1 MLLLAPSGLAV
12 PASRRLFQLCVCF
25 ACVIHGR
32 FGLVPSVL
40 PDVFFSCAFFAGVI
54 HICLASSVS
63 AVFVLLTYYTVAL
76 PGGKNID
83 RQIPLHTPFTFFIR
97 CRPTS
102 APVCVSH
109 LIGRV
114 FTSFG
119 LCSHCLFLNGVH
131 LVWAPVVVDVITL
144 MHVRFVWAALIVR
157 HMGLSDSGPLGFGW
171 LLFSGSA
178 YYV

>member
-1 MLLLAPSGLAV
+1 MTWQHGLASHGSILQAGKV
-12 PASRRLFQLCVCF
+12 ARMSSRRSSAAARQSVKRDSLASCILTNTYMPVVCE
-25 ACVIHGR
+25 
-32 FGLVPSVL
+32 
-40 PDVFFSCAFFAGVI
+40 
-54 HICLASSVS
+54 ASSVS